1 MNETSQEIKDMPEK
15 GYSLL
20 LGMQKDTKVT
30 IVRREDGFEKR
41 LLWRCMRCRLVIGYE
56 ITGPETAGSGEQGEG
71 KDGFEGKVVYL
82 LPNGILGTDAM
93 VKGGKIGEGDV
104 DLGHGVGV
112 GVWE

>member
-1 MNETSQEIKDMPEK
+1 MNKASQEIKDMPEE

-20 LGMQKDTKVT
+20 LGMQKDAKVT

-41 LLWRCMRCRLVIGYE
+41 LLWKCMRCKLVVGYE
-56 ITGPETAGSGEQGEG
+56 ITGLETAGLGE
-71 KDGFEGKVVYL
+71 EGKVVYL

-93 VKGGKIGEGDV
+93 VKGGKIGEDDV
-104 DLGHGVGV
+104 DLGKVGGV